1 MSMRARAFFA
11 FLLTAALWLA
21 AALPARAQS
30 DMVAVPPLAA
40 RVTDL
45 TGTLS
50 AQQRSALE
58 QVLADYEQ
66 QRGSQIF
73 VLMVPS
79 TAPEPIEAYG
89 IRVADAWKAGRKGVD
104 DGAIILIAKD
114 NPASLRKMRIEVGRG
129 LEGALTDAQSKRV
142 LQDVMAPHFRQGDFY
157 GGLSAGISAI
167 QTIVAQESL
176 PPAERAK
183 HQQASGGIGDWLPV
197 LFPLAIIVFF
207 VLSAAMRSGGRVTG
221 SLPGGRPGGRPGTR
235 VVMGNRGWGPGTIGG
250 LGGGIG
256 GGLGG
261 GWGRGGG
268 GFGGGDSGGGFG
280 GGGGG
285 DFGGGGAS
293 GNW

>member
-183 HQQASGGIGDWLPV
+183 HQQAGGGIGDWLPV

-221 SLPGGRPGGRPGTR
+221 SLPGGRPGTR

>member
-11 FLLTAALWLA
+11 LLLTAALWLTT
-21 AALPARAQS
+21 ALPARAQS
-30 DMVAVPPLAA
+30 DEVAVPPLAA

-114 NPASLRKMRIEVGRG
+114 NPVSLRKMRIEVGRG
-129 LEGALTDAQSKRV
+129 LEGVLTDAQSKRV

-167 QTIVAQESL
+167 QTIVAQETL

-183 HQQASGGIGDWLPV
+183 RQQADGGIGDWLPV

-221 SLPGGRPGGRPGTR
+221 SLPGGRPGTR

>member
-1 MSMRARAFFA
+1 MSMRARVFFA

-21 AALPARAQS
+21 TALPARAQS
-30 DMVAVPPLAA
+30 DEVAVPPLAA

-129 LEGALTDAQSKRV
+129 LEGVLTDAQSKRV

-167 QTIVAQESL
+167 QTIVAQETL

-183 HQQASGGIGDWLPV
+183 RQQADGGIGDWLPV

-221 SLPGGRPGGRPGTR
+221 SLPGGRPGTR

>member
-1 MSMRARAFFA
+1 MSMRARACLA

-21 AALPARAQS
+21 SALPARAQS

-50 AQQRSALE
+50 AEQKSALE

-167 QTIVAQESL
+167 QTVIAQESL

-183 HQQASGGIGDWLPV
+183 HQQSGGGIGDWLPV

-221 SLPGGRPGGRPGTR
+221 SLPGRPGSR
-235 VVMGNRGWGPGTIGG
+235 VMMGNRGWGPGTIGG
-250 LGGGIG
+250 LGGG
-256 GGLGG
+256 LGG
-261 GWGRGGG
+261 EWGRDRGDFGGG
-268 GFGGGDSGGGFG
+268 GGGGFG

>member
-21 AALPARAQS
+21 TALPARAQS

-66 QRGSQIF
+66 QHGSQIF

-167 QTIVAQESL
+167 QTIVAQENL

-221 SLPGGRPGGRPGTR
+221 SLPGGRPGTR

-250 LGGGIG
+250 LGGGI
-256 GGLGG
+256 
-261 GWGRGGG
+261 
-268 GFGGGDSGGGFG
+268 GGGDSGGGFG

>member
-1 MSMRARAFFA
+1 MSPRMRA
-11 FLLTAALWLA
+11 LLASLVTMVLWLA
-21 AALPARAQS
+21 AAWPAHAQTEL
-30 DMVAVPPLAA
+30 VAVPPLAA

-45 TGTLS
+45 TGTLT
-50 AQQRSALE
+50 AQQRGALE

-66 QRGSQIF
+66 QRGNQIF
-73 VLMVPS
+73 VLMVAA

-89 IRVADAWKAGRKGVD
+89 IRVAEAWKAGRKGVD
-104 DGAIILIAKD
+104 DGAIVLIAKD

-129 LEGALTDAQSKRV
+129 LEGSLTDAQSKRI

-167 QTIVAQESL
+167 QTVIAQENL
-176 PPAERAK
+176 PPAERGRA
-183 HQQASGGIGDWLPV
+183 QRTESGIGTWLPV

-221 SLPGGRPGGRPGTR
+221 SLPGRPGSR
-235 VVMGNRGWGPGTIGG
+235 VMMGNRGWGPGAIGG
-250 LGGGIG
+250 FG

-261 GWGRGGG
+261 GWGRGG
-268 GFGGGDSGGGFG
+268 DSGGGGFG

>member
-1 MSMRARAFFA
+1 MSMRARACFA

-21 AALPARAQS
+21 TALPARAQS

-50 AQQRSALE
+50 AEQKSALE

-167 QTIVAQESL
+167 QTVIAQESL

-183 HQQASGGIGDWLPV
+183 HQPSGGGIGDWLPV

-221 SLPGGRPGGRPGTR
+221 SLPGRPGSR
-235 VVMGNRGWGPGTIGG
+235 VMMGNRGWGPGTIGG
-250 LGGGIG
+250 LGGG
-256 GGLGG
+256 LGG
-261 GWGRGGG
+261 EWGRDRGDFGGG
-268 GFGGGDSGGGFG
+268 GGGGFG

>member
-1 MSMRARAFFA
+1 MSMRARACLA

-21 AALPARAQS
+21 TALPARAQS

-50 AQQRSALE
+50 AEQKSALE

-89 IRVADAWKAGRKGVD
+89 IRVAEAWKAGRKGVD

-167 QTIVAQESL
+167 QTVIAQESL
-176 PPAERAK
+176 PPSERAK
-183 HQQASGGIGDWLPV
+183 HQPSGGGIGDWLPV

-221 SLPGGRPGGRPGTR
+221 SLPGRPGSR
-235 VVMGNRGWGPGTIGG
+235 VMMGNRGWGPGTIGG
-250 LGGGIG
+250 LGGG
-256 GGLGG
+256 LGG
-261 GWGRGGG
+261 EWGRDRGDFGGG
-268 GFGGGDSGGGFG
+268 GGGGFG

>member
-1 MSMRARAFFA
+1 MSMRARACLA

-21 AALPARAQS
+21 SALPARAQS

-50 AQQRSALE
+50 AEQKSALE

-167 QTIVAQESL
+167 QTVIAQESL

-183 HQQASGGIGDWLPV
+183 HQQSGGGIGDWLPV

-221 SLPGGRPGGRPGTR
+221 SLPGRPGSR
-235 VVMGNRGWGPGTIGG
+235 VMMGNRGWGPGTIGG
-250 LGGGIG
+250 LGGG
-256 GGLGG
+256 LGG
-261 GWGRGGG
+261 EWGRDRGDFGGG
-268 GFGGGDSGGGFG
+268 GGGGGGFG

>member
-1 MSMRARAFFA
+1 MSMRARACLA

-21 AALPARAQS
+21 SALPARAQS

-50 AQQRSALE
+50 AEQKSALE

-167 QTIVAQESL
+167 QTVVAQESL

-183 HQQASGGIGDWLPV
+183 HQQSGGGIGDWLPV

-221 SLPGGRPGGRPGTR
+221 SLPGRPGSR
-235 VVMGNRGWGPGTIGG
+235 VMMGNRGWGPGTIGG
-250 LGGGIG
+250 LGGG
-256 GGLGG
+256 LGG
-261 GWGRGGG
+261 EWGRDRGDFGGG
-268 GFGGGDSGGGFG
+268 GGGGFG

>member
-1 MSMRARAFFA
+1 MSIRTRAFFA
-11 FLLTAALWLA
+11 FLLTAALWLS

-30 DMVAVPPLAA
+30 DTVAVPPLAA

-50 AQQRSALE
+50 PQQKSALE

-73 VLMVPS
+73 VLMVPT

-89 IRVADAWKAGRKGVD
+89 IRVADAWRAGRKGVD

-221 SLPGGRPGGRPGTR
+221 SLPGRPGSR

-250 LGGGIG
+250 LGS
-256 GGLGG
+256 GLGG

-268 GFGGGDSGGGFG
+268 DFGGGGGGGGGFG

>member
-1 MSMRARAFFA
+1 MSMRARACFT
-11 FLLTAALWLA
+11 FLLTVALWLA
-21 AALPARAQS
+21 TALPARAQS

-50 AQQRSALE
+50 AEQKSALE

-167 QTIVAQESL
+167 QTVIAQESL

-183 HQQASGGIGDWLPV
+183 RQQSGGGIGDWLPV

-221 SLPGGRPGGRPGTR
+221 SLPGRPGSR

-250 LGGGIG
+250 FIV
-256 GGLGG
+256 
-261 GWGRGGG
+261 R
-268 GFGGGDSGGGFG
+268 F
-280 GGGGG
+280 
-285 DFGGGGAS
+285 
-293 GNW
+293 NN

>member
-1 MSMRARAFFA
+1 MSIRARACFA

-21 AALPARAQS
+21 TALPARAQS

-50 AQQRSALE
+50 AEQKSALE

-114 NPASLRKMRIEVGRG
+114 NRRRCARCVS
-129 LEGALTDAQSKRV
+129 
-142 LQDVMAPHFRQGDFY
+142 
-157 GGLSAGISAI
+157 
-167 QTIVAQESL
+167 
-176 PPAERAK
+176 
-183 HQQASGGIGDWLPV
+183 
-197 LFPLAIIVFF
+197 
-207 VLSAAMRSGGRVTG
+207 RSGA
-221 SLPGGRPGGRPGTR
+221 
-235 VVMGNRGWGPGTIGG
+235 GWKA
-250 LGGGIG
+250 
-256 GGLGG
+256 
-261 GWGRGGG
+261 R
-268 GFGGGDSGGGFG
+268 
-280 GGGGG
+280 
-285 DFGGGGAS
+285 
-293 GNW
+293 

>member
-1 MSMRARAFFA
+1 MSLRMRT
-11 FLLTAALWLA
+11 LLASLVTVMLWLA
-21 AALPARAQS
+21 AAWPAHAQA
-30 DMVAVPPLAA
+30 DLAAVPPLAA

-45 TGTLS
+45 TGTLT
-50 AQQRSALE
+50 AQQRGALE

-73 VLMVPS
+73 VLMVSS

-89 IRVADAWKAGRKGVD
+89 IRVAEAWKAGRKGVD
-104 DGAIILIAKD
+104 DGAIVLIAKD

-129 LEGALTDAQSKRV
+129 LEGSLTDAQSKRI

-157 GGLSAGISAI
+157 GGLSAGVSAI
-167 QTIVAQESL
+167 ETIIAQENL
-176 PPAERAK
+176 PPAERGRA
-183 HQQASGGIGDWLPV
+183 QRTGSGIGAWLPV

-221 SLPGGRPGGRPGTR
+221 SLPGRPGSR
-235 VVMGNRGWGPGTIGG
+235 VMMGNRGWGPGAIGG
-250 LGGGIG
+250 FG

-268 GFGGGDSGGGFG
+268 DGGGGFGGG

>member
-21 AALPARAQS
+21 TALPARAQS

-66 QRGSQIF
+66 QHGSQIF

-167 QTIVAQESL
+167 QTIVAQENL

-207 VLSAAMRSGGRVTG
+207 GLSAAMRSGGRVTG
-221 SLPGGRPGGRPGTR
+221 SLPGGRPGTR

>member
-1 MSMRARAFFA
+1 MSMRARACLA

-21 AALPARAQS
+21 SALPARAQS

-50 AQQRSALE
+50 AEQKSALE

-167 QTIVAQESL
+167 QTVIAQESL

-183 HQQASGGIGDWLPV
+183 HQQSGGGFGDWLPV

-221 SLPGGRPGGRPGTR
+221 SLPGRPGSR
-235 VVMGNRGWGPGTIGG
+235 VMMGNRGWGPGTIGG
-250 LGGGIG
+250 LGGG
-256 GGLGG
+256 LGG
-261 GWGRGGG
+261 EWGRDRGDFGGG
-268 GFGGGDSGGGFG
+268 GGGGFG

>member
-1 MSMRARAFFA
+1 MSIRARACFA

-21 AALPARAQS
+21 TALPARAQS

-50 AQQRSALE
+50 AEQRGALE

-157 GGLSAGISAI
+157 GGLAAGISAI
-167 QTIVAQESL
+167 QTVIAQESL

-183 HQQASGGIGDWLPV
+183 HQQSGGGISDWLPV

-207 VLSAAMRSGGRVTG
+207 VLSAAMRSGGRVAG
-221 SLPGGRPGGRPGTR
+221 SLPGRPGSR
-235 VVMGNRGWGPGTIGG
+235 VMMGNRGWGPGTIGG
-250 LGGGIG
+250 LGGG
-256 GGLGG
+256 LGG
-261 GWGRGGG
+261 EWGRDRDDFGGG
-268 GFGGGDSGGGFG
+268 GGGGFG

-285 DFGGGGAS
+285 GFGGGGAS

>member
-221 SLPGGRPGGRPGTR
+221 SLPGGRPGTR

>member
-1 MSMRARAFFA
+1 MSMRARACLA

-21 AALPARAQS
+21 SALPARAQS

-50 AQQRSALE
+50 AEQKSALE

-104 DGAIILIAKD
+104 NGAIILIAKD

-167 QTIVAQESL
+167 QTVIAQESL

-183 HQQASGGIGDWLPV
+183 HQQSGGGIGDWLPV

-221 SLPGGRPGGRPGTR
+221 SLPGRPGSR
-235 VVMGNRGWGPGTIGG
+235 VMMGNRGWGPGTIGG
-250 LGGGIG
+250 LGGG
-256 GGLGG
+256 LGG
-261 GWGRGGG
+261 EWGRDRGDFGGG
-268 GFGGGDSGGGFG
+268 GGGGFG

>member
-1 MSMRARAFFA
+1 MSIRARACFA

-21 AALPARAQS
+21 TALPARAQS

-50 AQQRSALE
+50 AEQKSALE

-167 QTIVAQESL
+167 QTVIAQESL

-183 HQQASGGIGDWLPV
+183 RQQSSGGIGDWLPV

-221 SLPGGRPGGRPGTR
+221 SLPGRPGSR

-250 LGGGIG
+250 LGGG
-256 GGLGG
+256 LGG

-268 GFGGGDSGGGFG
+268 DFGGGGGGGGGFG

>member
-1 MSMRARAFFA
+1 MSMRARACLA

-21 AALPARAQS
+21 SALPAHAQS

-50 AQQRSALE
+50 AEQKSALE

-167 QTIVAQESL
+167 QTVIAQESL

-183 HQQASGGIGDWLPV
+183 HQQSGGGIGDWLPV

-221 SLPGGRPGGRPGTR
+221 SLPGRPGSR
-235 VVMGNRGWGPGTIGG
+235 VMMGNRGWGPGTIGG
-250 LGGGIG
+250 LGGG
-256 GGLGG
+256 LGG
-261 GWGRGGG
+261 EWGRDRGDFGGG
-268 GFGGGDSGGGFG
+268 GGGGFG

>member
-1 MSMRARAFFA
+1 MSPRMRA
-11 FLLTAALWLA
+11 LLASLVTMVLWLA
-21 AALPARAQS
+21 AAWPAHAQT
-30 DMVAVPPLAA
+30 DLVAVPPLAA

-45 TGTLS
+45 TGTLT
-50 AQQRSALE
+50 AQQRGALE
-58 QVLADYEQ
+58 QVPADYEQ

-73 VLMVPS
+73 VLMVAA

-89 IRVADAWKAGRKGVD
+89 IRVAEAWKAGRKGVD
-104 DGAIILIAKD
+104 DGAIVLIAKD

-129 LEGALTDAQSKRV
+129 LEGSLTDAQSKRI

-167 QTIVAQESL
+167 QTVIAQENL
-176 PPAERAK
+176 PPAERGRA
-183 HQQASGGIGDWLPV
+183 QRTESGIGTWLPV

-221 SLPGGRPGGRPGTR
+221 SLPGRPGSR
-235 VVMGNRGWGPGTIGG
+235 VMMGNRGWGPGAIGG
-250 LGGGIG
+250 LG

-261 GWGRGGG
+261 GWGRGG
-268 GFGGGDSGGGFG
+268 DSGGGGF

-285 DFGGGGAS
+285 DFGGGAS

>member
-1 MSMRARAFFA
+1 MPMRVRAFFA
-11 FLLTAALWLA
+11 LLLTAALWLM
-21 AALPARAQS
+21 AALSARAQT

-50 AQQRSALE
+50 AEQRGALE

-73 VLMVPS
+73 VLMVPT

-89 IRVADAWKAGRKGVD
+89 IRVAEAWKAGRKGVD

-129 LEGALTDAQSKRV
+129 LEGSLTDLQSKHI

-167 QTIVAQESL
+167 QTVIAQENL

-183 HQQASGGIGDWLPV
+183 RQQSSGIGDWLPV

-221 SLPGGRPGGRPGTR
+221 SLPGRPGSR
-235 VVMGNRGWGPGTIGG
+235 VVLGNRGWGPGAIGG
-250 LGGGIG
+250 LG

-268 GFGGGDSGGGFG
+268 DLGGGGGGFG

>member
-1 MSMRARAFFA
+1 MSLRMRA
-11 FLLTAALWLA
+11 LLTSLVTMALWLA
-21 AALPARAQS
+21 AWPAHAQA
-30 DMVAVPPLAA
+30 DLAAIPPLAA

-45 TGTLS
+45 TGTLT
-50 AQQRSALE
+50 AQQRGALE

-73 VLMVPS
+73 VLMVAS

-89 IRVADAWKAGRKGVD
+89 IRVAEAWKAGRKGVD
-104 DGAIILIAKD
+104 DGALVLIAKD

-129 LEGALTDAQSKRV
+129 LEGSLTDAQSKRI

-167 QTIVAQESL
+167 QTVIAQENL
-176 PPAERAK
+176 PPAERGRARRTD
-183 HQQASGGIGDWLPV
+183 SGIGTWLPV

-207 VLSAAMRSGGRVTG
+207 VLSAAMRSGGRVAG
-221 SLPGGRPGGRPGTR
+221 SLPGRPGSR
-235 VVMGNRGWGPGTIGG
+235 VMMGNRGWEPGAI
-250 LGGGIG
+250 

-261 GWGRGGG
+261 GWGRGGDSGG
-268 GFGGGDSGGGFG
+268 GFGGGDGGGFG

>member
-11 FLLTAALWLA
+11 FLMTATLWLA
-21 AALPARAQS
+21 VALPARAQS

-58 QVLADYEQ
+58 QVLAEEEQ
-66 QRGSQIF
+66 QHGSQIF

-89 IRVADAWKAGRKGVD
+89 IRVAEAWKAGRKGVD

-129 LEGALTDAQSKRV
+129 LEGSLTDLQSKRI

-167 QTIVAQESL
+167 QTVIAQENL

-183 HQQASGGIGDWLPV
+183 QQQASGGIGDWLPV

-221 SLPGGRPGGRPGTR
+221 SLPGRPGSR
-235 VVMGNRGWGPGTIGG
+235 VMMGNRGWGPGTIGG
-250 LGGGIG
+250 LGGG
-256 GGLGG
+256 LGG

-268 GFGGGDSGGGFG
+268 DFGGSDGGGFS

>member
-1 MSMRARAFFA
+1 MAMRARACFPL
-11 FLLTAALWLA
+11 LLTVALWLA
-21 AALPARAQS
+21 TALPARAQS

-50 AQQRSALE
+50 AEQKSALE

-104 DGAIILIAKD
+104 DGEIILIAKD

-167 QTIVAQESL
+167 PSVIADHGT
-176 PPAERAK
+176 
-183 HQQASGGIGDWLPV
+183 
-197 LFPLAIIVFF
+197 
-207 VLSAAMRSGGRVTG
+207 TG
-221 SLPGGRPGGRPGTR
+221 QP
-235 VVMGNRGWGPGTIGG
+235 
-250 LGGGIG
+250 
-256 GGLGG
+256 
-261 GWGRGGG
+261 
-268 GFGGGDSGGGFG
+268 
-280 GGGGG
+280 
-285 DFGGGGAS
+285 
-293 GNW
+293 

>member
-1 MSMRARAFFA
+1 MSMRARACLA

-21 AALPARAQS
+21 SALPARAQS

-50 AQQRSALE
+50 AEQKSALE

-167 QTIVAQESL
+167 QTVIAQESL

-183 HQQASGGIGDWLPV
+183 HQPSGGGIGDWLPV

-221 SLPGGRPGGRPGTR
+221 SLPGRPGSR
-235 VVMGNRGWGPGTIGG
+235 VMMGNRGWGPGTIGG
-250 LGGGIG
+250 LGGG
-256 GGLGG
+256 LGG
-261 GWGRGGG
+261 EWGRDRGDFGGG
-268 GFGGGDSGGGFG
+268 GGGGFG

>member
-1 MSMRARAFFA
+1 MSMRARACLA

-21 AALPARAQS
+21 SALPARAQS

-50 AQQRSALE
+50 AEQKSALE

-79 TAPEPIEAYG
+79 TAPEPIEAFG

-167 QTIVAQESL
+167 QTVIAQESL

-183 HQQASGGIGDWLPV
+183 HQQSGGGIGDWLPV

-221 SLPGGRPGGRPGTR
+221 SLPGRPGSR
-235 VVMGNRGWGPGTIGG
+235 VMMGNRGWGPGTIGG
-250 LGGGIG
+250 LGGG
-256 GGLGG
+256 LGG
-261 GWGRGGG
+261 EWGRDRGDFGGG
-268 GFGGGDSGGGFG
+268 GGGGFG

>member
-1 MSMRARAFFA
+1 MSLRMRA
-11 FLLTAALWLA
+11 LLTSLVTMALWLA
-21 AALPARAQS
+21 AWPAHAQA
-30 DMVAVPPLAA
+30 DLAAIPPLAA

-45 TGTLS
+45 TGTLT
-50 AQQRSALE
+50 AQQRGALE

-73 VLMVPS
+73 VLMVAS

-89 IRVADAWKAGRKGVD
+89 IRVAEAWKAGRKGVD
-104 DGAIILIAKD
+104 DGALVLIAKD

-129 LEGALTDAQSKRV
+129 LEGSLTDAQSKRI

-167 QTIVAQESL
+167 QTVIAQENL
-176 PPAERAK
+176 PPAERGRARRTD
-183 HQQASGGIGDWLPV
+183 SGIGIGTWLPV

-207 VLSAAMRSGGRVTG
+207 VLSAAMRSGGRVAG
-221 SLPGGRPGGRPGTR
+221 SLPGRPGSR
-235 VVMGNRGWGPGTIGG
+235 VMMGNRGWGPGAIGG
-250 LGGGIG
+250 LG

-261 GWGRGGG
+261 GWGRGGD
-268 GFGGGDSGGGFG
+268 GGDGGGGFG

>member
-1 MSMRARAFFA
+1 MSMRARACFT
-11 FLLTAALWLA
+11 FLLTVALWLA
-21 AALPARAQS
+21 TALPARAQS

-50 AQQRSALE
+50 AEQKSALE

-89 IRVADAWKAGRKGVD
+89 IRVADALKAGRKGVD

-167 QTIVAQESL
+167 QTVIAQESL

-183 HQQASGGIGDWLPV
+183 RQQSGGGIGDWLPV

-221 SLPGGRPGGRPGTR
+221 SLPGRPGSR

-250 LGGGIG
+250 LGGG
-256 GGLGG
+256 LGG

-268 GFGGGDSGGGFG
+268 DFGGGGGFS

>member
-1 MSMRARAFFA
+1 MSMRVRACFA

-21 AALPARAQS
+21 TALPARAQS

-50 AQQRSALE
+50 AEQKSALE

-73 VLMVPS
+73 VLMVPF

-167 QTIVAQESL
+167 QTVIAQESL

-183 HQQASGGIGDWLPV
+183 RQQSGGGIGDWLPV

-221 SLPGGRPGGRPGTR
+221 SMPGRPGSR
-235 VVMGNRGWGPGTIGG
+235 VMMGNRGWGPGTIGG
-250 LGGGIG
+250 LGGG
-256 GGLGG
+256 LG

-268 GFGGGDSGGGFG
+268 DFGGGGGGGGGFG

>member
-1 MSMRARAFFA
+1 MSPRMRA
-11 FLLTAALWLA
+11 LLASLVTMVLWLA
-21 AALPARAQS
+21 AAWPAHAQT
-30 DMVAVPPLAA
+30 DLVAVPPLAA

-45 TGTLS
+45 TGTLT
-50 AQQRSALE
+50 AQQRGALE

-73 VLMVPS
+73 VLMVAA

-89 IRVADAWKAGRKGVD
+89 IRVAEAWKAGRKGVD
-104 DGAIILIAKD
+104 DGAIVLIAKD

-129 LEGALTDAQSKRV
+129 LEGSLTDAQSKRI

-167 QTIVAQESL
+167 QTVIAQENL
-176 PPAERAK
+176 PPAERGRA
-183 HQQASGGIGDWLPV
+183 QRTESGIGTWLPV

-207 VLSAAMRSGGRVTG
+207 VLSAAMRSGGRVAG
-221 SLPGGRPGGRPGTR
+221 SLPGRPGSR
-235 VVMGNRGWGPGTIGG
+235 VMMGNRGWGPGAIGG
-250 LGGGIG
+250 LG

-261 GWGRGGG
+261 GWGRGG
-268 GFGGGDSGGGFG
+268 DSGGGGF

>member
-1 MSMRARAFFA
+1 MSMRARACLA

-21 AALPARAQS
+21 SALPARAQS

-50 AQQRSALE
+50 AEQKSALE

-142 LQDVMAPHFRQGDFY
+142 LQDVMAPHFRQRDFY

-167 QTIVAQESL
+167 QTVIAQESL

-183 HQQASGGIGDWLPV
+183 HQQSGGGIGDWLPV

-221 SLPGGRPGGRPGTR
+221 SLPGRPGSR
-235 VVMGNRGWGPGTIGG
+235 VMMGNRGWGPGTIGG
-250 LGGGIG
+250 LGGG
-256 GGLGG
+256 LGG
-261 GWGRGGG
+261 EWGRDRGDFGGG
-268 GFGGGDSGGGFG
+268 GGGGGGFG

>member
-1 MSMRARAFFA
+1 MSMRARACFA

-50 AQQRSALE
+50 AEQKSALE

-167 QTIVAQESL
+167 QTVIAQESL

-183 HQQASGGIGDWLPV
+183 HQPSGGGIGDWLPV

-221 SLPGGRPGGRPGTR
+221 SLPGRPGSR
-235 VVMGNRGWGPGTIGG
+235 VMMGNRGWGPGTIGG
-250 LGGGIG
+250 LGGG
-256 GGLGG
+256 LGG

-268 GFGGGDSGGGFG
+268 DFGGGSGGGGGFG

>member
-1 MSMRARAFFA
+1 MSIRARAFLT
-11 FLLTAALWLA
+11 FLLTVALWLA

-30 DMVAVPPLAA
+30 DLVAVPPLAA

-45 TGTLS
+45 TGTLDG
-50 AQQRSALE
+50 QQRSALE

-66 QRGSQIF
+66 QHGSQIF

-104 DGAIILIAKD
+104 DGAVILIAKD
-114 NPASLRKMRIEVGRG
+114 NPTSLRKMRIEVGRG
-129 LEGALTDAQSKRV
+129 LEGVLTDAQSKRI

-157 GGLSAGISAI
+157 GGLAAGISAI
-167 QTIVAQESL
+167 QTVIAQENL

-183 HQQASGGIGDWLPV
+183 RQQAQGGIGDWLPV

-221 SLPGGRPGGRPGTR
+221 SLPGRPGSR
-235 VVMGNRGWGPGTIGG
+235 VMMGNRGWGPGTIGG
-250 LGGGIG
+250 LGA
-256 GGLGG
+256 GLGG
-261 GWGRGGG
+261 EWGRDRDDFGGG
-268 GFGGGDSGGGFG
+268 GGGGFG

-285 DFGGGGAS
+285 GFGGGGAS